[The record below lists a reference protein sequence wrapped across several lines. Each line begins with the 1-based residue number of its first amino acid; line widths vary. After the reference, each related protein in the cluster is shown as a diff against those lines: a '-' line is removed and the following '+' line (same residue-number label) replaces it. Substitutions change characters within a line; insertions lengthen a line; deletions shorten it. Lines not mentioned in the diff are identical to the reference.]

1 MSLSW
6 KRTGALLLLVLLL
19 LTAFGPGVR
28 ADERVDVNRSCSLRL
43 STGAVEDLKNAHV
56 VLDLYRVAVAQGV
69 GNNILFTPVTGLEGL
84 GLENIGRSVE
94 DPHTLAGT
102 AAAAVLDKHI
112 PAAVTGAAADSVI
125 PSLPSGLYL
134 VLARGQDVEDYVIR
148 DANGAVTATVAQSE
162 QCRYQLYPEL
172 VSLPYRSD
180 AQSPWVYEVTG
191 ALKAAQERLN
201 GVLELSKTLES
212 YNPSLGTATFVFDV
226 EADLDRDGDG
236 KAERV
241 YSDVLSLAFS
251 AKGTKTLNVELP
263 VGAQV
268 TVSEVYTG
276 ESYERVGGGESQ
288 KVTMKDA
295 QSTKVHFTNRWNGGQ
310 VGGTSVTNHF
320 AYSAGEGQW
329 IWKPLA
335 DSLGE

>member
-112 PAAVTGAAADSVI
+112 PAA
-125 PSLPSGLYL
+125 
-134 VLARGQDVEDYVIR
+134 
-148 DANGAVTATVAQSE
+148 
-162 QCRYQLYPEL
+162 
-172 VSLPYRSD
+172 
-180 AQSPWVYEVTG
+180 VTG